1 MDLVASAWSARFTRG
16 GKVEEKL
23 VGGSGLARALDA
35 GGSGALLSLLAGYDA
50 VELEDNDLAV
60 RLERVGS
67 VARLVTR
74 WSSGEQVTEDLDLTA
89 VPRGDGASPVDDL
102 AAALQD
108 PLRVIHLRDGRW
120 WDGPP
125 MLGAELVVP
134 AIAPDRLG
142 SPAFRAAHGVRY
154 SYLAGA
160 MAGGIASPELVIAMS
175 RAGYLGFFG
184 AGGLPVDQVE
194 AGIRRIKQ
202 ELGDAPAGFNLLH
215 NPAEPAVEEA
225 TVDLFLANGCT
236 NVDASAY
243 MDLTPA
249 VVRYR
254 LQGIR
259 EDGGR
264 IVTTNRVTA
273 KVSRPEVAEHFLRP
287 APERILEELLA
298 RGAITKRQAELARR
312 IPVAEDITAEA
323 DSGGH
328 TDRRPLPVLI
338 PLLRRLRD
346 RVAAEIGYPHRPRI
360 GAAGGIGDPWALAAA
375 LAMGADYV
383 MTGSINQ
390 ATHEAGTSSAV
401 KDMLLAA
408 GFADVTMGPA
418 PDMFEIGA
426 QVQVLGRGTMYAQRA
441 AKLYEIYKAHAS
453 LDEIPTGDRD
463 KLEKQIFQR
472 PLADVWAETE
482 AYWAK
487 RDPREV
493 ARAKKDG
500 RHRMALAFRWY
511 LGMTSR
517 WARTG
522 EASRKRD
529 YQVWCGP
536 AMGLFNDW
544 VKGSWLEPMSARSVV
559 AVADA
564 MMHGA
569 CVATRVN
576 VAAQAGPL
584 PEVAYRIQPWR
595 RA

>member
-16 GKVEEKL
+16 GKVEERL
-23 VGGSGLARALDA
+23 VGGTGLARALDA
-35 GGSGALLSLLAGYDA
+35 GGSRALLSLLTGYDA
-50 VELEDNDLAV
+50 VELEDGDLAV
-60 RLERVGS
+60 RVERAGS
-67 VARLVTR
+67 VAKLVTR
-74 WSSGEQVTEDLDLTA
+74 WASGEQMAEDLDLTTVA
-89 VPRGDGASPVDDL
+89 PAGAAAPIEDL
-102 AAALQD
+102 AAALHD
-108 PLRVIHLRDGRW
+108 IGRTIHLRDGRW
-120 WDGPP
+120 YDGPP
-125 MLGAELVVP
+125 VAGAELVVP

-142 SPAFRAAHGVRY
+142 SPAFRAAHGVRFN
-154 SYLAGA
+154 YLAGA
-160 MAGGIASPELVIAMS
+160 MAGGIASPELVVAMS

-184 AGGLPVDQVE
+184 AGGLPVEQVE
-194 AGIRRIKQ
+194 AGIRRIKA

-215 NPAEPAVEEA
+215 NPVEPAVEEA

-254 LQGIR
+254 LHGIR
-259 EDGGR
+259 EENGR
-264 IVTTNRVTA
+264 IVVPNKVTA

-287 APERILEELLA
+287 ASQRVLDELLA
-298 RGAITKRQAELARR
+298 RGAITARQAELAKQV
-312 IPVAEDITAEA
+312 PVAEDITAEA

-346 RVAAEIGYPHRPRI
+346 RVAGEAGYAHRPRI
-360 GAAGGIGDPWALAAA
+360 GAAGGIGDPWAMAAA
-375 LAMGADYV
+375 FAMGADYV

-390 ATHEAGTSSAV
+390 ATREAGTSPAV
-401 KDMLLAA
+401 KEMLTQA

-441 AKLYEIYKAHAS
+441 SKLYEVYKAYGGI
-453 LDEIPTGDRD
+453 DEIPAADRE

-482 AYWAK
+482 SYWQQ

-493 ARAKKDG
+493 ARAQKDG
-500 RHRMALAFRWY
+500 RHKMALAFRWY

-529 YQVWCGP
+529 FQIWCGP

-544 VKGSWLEPMSARSVV
+544 VKGSWLEPLSARTVV
-559 AVADA
+559 SVADA
-564 MMHGA
+564 MMHAA

-576 VAAQAGPL
+576 IAAAAGPL
-584 PEVAYRIQPWR
+584 PEQAYRVVPTR
-595 RA
+595 